1 MQEIGVVPVFYHP
14 DFEVMKR
21 IMHACY
27 DGGAR
32 IFELT
37 NRGDYA
43 HELFAALNK
52 YAEKTLPDLILGVG
66 TVMDAVTAALYIQSG
81 ANFVVAPCIHED
93 TGRACHRRKVLWIP
107 GGATATEISRAEELG
122 AELVKISPGEVL
134 TPAFVRWLKGPM
146 PWSRVMVTGGVEP
159 TEESL
164 RQWFEAGATCVGL
177 GSQLIGK
184 QIIAKN
190 RWAELSETVRKTI
203 RVAASFR

>member
-1 MQEIGVVPVFYHP
+1 MQETGIVPVFYHP

-27 DGGAR
+27 EGGVR
-32 IFELT
+32 VFELT
-37 NRGDYA
+37 NRGDHA

-52 YAEKTLPDLILGVG
+52 YAEKTFPDLMLGVG
-66 TVMDAVTAALYIQSG
+66 TVMEASAASQFIQSG

-93 TGRACHRRKVLWIP
+93 TGRTCHRRKVLWVP
-107 GGATATEISRAEELG
+107 GCMTATEISRAEELG
-122 AELVKISPGEVL
+122 AEIVKVSPGEVL
-134 TPAFVRWLKGPM
+134 TPAFVRWLHGPM

-164 RQWFEAGATCVGL
+164 RQWFGAGATCVGL

-184 QIIAKN
+184 QIIAEN
-190 RWAELSETVRKTI
+190 RWAELTETVRKVI
-203 RVAASFR
+203 RVAANFR